1 MALIAFSGPILN
13 SFSCSGVPIWAVF
26 WKLRCGTNSRINL
39 GWPENHLGLK
49 DSKKCDLL
57 DLKAKKL
64 LKQLKM
70 GTFFFVPK
78 SLKSCKLDKFWT
90 HDLQRYSKFAYWH

>member
-39 GWPENHLGLK
+39 GWPENHLGPK
-49 DSKKCDLL
+49 DSKKFVLL
-57 DLKAKKL
+57 DLKLKKL
-64 LKQLKM
+64 LKLLRM
-70 GTFFFVPK
+70 GQFLYVPN
-78 SLKSCKLDKFWT
+78 
-90 HDLQRYSKFAYWH
+90 